1 MIFPQEWTG
10 AATYTDFSTII
21 LGLSDDR
28 EWNNDTMVH
37 ELAHLV
43 SYQLSYGPY
52 SSLPEW
58 LSEGFSMYAEGE
70 LDIYSESE
78 LVSALNRDATIT
90 IHSLSSPFSAR
101 SELSYLA
108 YAESYSVV
116 DYLVE
121 KYGQQKLLSLFDVF
135 KRGAGFDEAL
145 QAVYR
150 FDMDGLYREW
160 LQYAIRE
167 YVGLVV

>member
-1 MIFPQEWTG
+1 
-10 AATYTDFSTII
+10 
-21 LGLSDDR
+21 
-28 EWNNDTMVH
+28 
-37 ELAHLV
+37 
-43 SYQLSYGPY
+43 
-52 SSLPEW
+52 
-58 LSEGFSMYAEGE
+58 
-70 LDIYSESE
+70 
-78 LVSALNRDATIT
+78 
-90 IHSLSSPFSAR
+90 
-101 SELSYLA
+101 
-108 YAESYSVV
+108 V

-145 QAVYR
+145 QAVYS